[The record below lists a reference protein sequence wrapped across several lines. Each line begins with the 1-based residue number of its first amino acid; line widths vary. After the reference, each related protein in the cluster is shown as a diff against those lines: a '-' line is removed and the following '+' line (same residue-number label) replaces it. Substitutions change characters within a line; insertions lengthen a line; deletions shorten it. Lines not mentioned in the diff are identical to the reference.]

1 MRYLDITISNE
12 AVLSS
17 LSFQCNWIV
26 RVDKCVSKIV
36 NISIYHLNVIGC

>member
-1 MRYLDITISNE
+1 MRYLDITTSNE
-12 AVLSS
+12 AVLSF
-17 LSFQCNWIV
+17 LSFLCNWIV